1 MSEDRKVIM
10 DASKPASYNNPH
22 VKRAISML
30 SANANG
36 DKLLTLASVG
46 KRDVYDIRS
55 WSADRTRADKFGVQ
69 IYTNEIEDYA
79 YALLPFVEDKD
90 LIDTVKARGLSL
102 EEVHAVDLGIEGFAP
117 VEEVVP
123 TITAAP
129 AAPVKATLSA
139 SASAQDVTDF
149 FASATLEQL
158 EYEIARRKAAAFES
172 KHN

>member
-10 DASKPASYNNPH
+10 DSSKPASYNNPH

-46 KRDVYDIRS
+46 KREVYDIRS

-69 IYTNEIEDYA
+69 ISKNEIEDYA
-79 YALLPFVEDKD
+79 YALLPFVADKD
-90 LIDTVKARGLSL
+90 LTDTVKARGLSL
-102 EEVHAVDLGIEGFAP
+102 EEAHAVDLGIEGLAP
-117 VEEVVP
+117 VEAVEP
-123 TITAAP
+123 ATT
-129 AAPVKATLSA
+129 AAPVKSTLSA

-158 EYEIARRKAAAFES
+158 EYEIARRKAATFEA

>member
-1 MSEDRKVIM
+1 MAEDRKVIM
-10 DASKPASYNNPH
+10 DSSKPASYNNPH

-46 KRDVYDIRS
+46 KREVYDIRS

-69 IYTNEIEDYA
+69 ISKNEIEDYA
-79 YALLPFVEDKD
+79 YALLPFVADKD
-90 LIDTVKARGLSL
+90 LTDTVKARGLSL
-102 EEVHAVDLGIEGFAP
+102 EEAHAVDLGIEGLAP
-117 VEEVVP
+117 VEAVEPAP
-123 TITAAP
+123 T

-158 EYEIARRKAAAFES
+158 EYEIARRKAADFEA

>member
-1 MSEDRKVIM
+1 MAEDRKVIM
-10 DASKPASYNNPH
+10 DSSKPASYNNPH

-46 KRDVYDIRS
+46 KREVYDIRS
-55 WSADRTRADKFGVQ
+55 WSSDRTRADKFGVQ
-69 IYTNEIEDYA
+69 ISKNEIEDYA
-79 YALLPFVEDKD
+79 YALLPFVADKD
-90 LIDTVKARGLSL
+90 LTDTVKARGLSL
-102 EEVHAVDLGIEGFAP
+102 EENTTVDLGIEGLAP

-123 TITAAP
+123 TTT

-158 EYEIARRKAAAFES
+158 EYEIARRKAAAFEA

>member
-1 MSEDRKVIM
+1 MAEDRKVIM
-10 DASKPASYNNPH
+10 DSSKPASYNNPH

-46 KRDVYDIRS
+46 KREVYDIRS
-55 WSADRTRADKFGVQ
+55 WSPDRTRADKFGVQ
-69 IYTNEIEDYA
+69 ISKNEIEDYA
-79 YALLPFVEDKD
+79 YALLPFVADKD
-90 LIDTVKARGLSL
+90 LTDTVKARGLSL
-102 EEVHAVDLGIEGFAP
+102 EEAHAVDLGIEGLAP
-117 VEEVVP
+117 VEVAE
-123 TITAAP
+123 T

-158 EYEIARRKAAAFES
+158 EYEIARRKAAAFEA

>member
-10 DASKPASYNNPH
+10 DASKPASYQNPH

-46 KRDVYDIRS
+46 KREVYDIRS
-55 WSADRTRADKFGVQ
+55 WSADRTRADKYGMQ
-69 IYTNEIEDYA
+69 IYTDEIEDYA
-79 YALLPFVEDKD
+79 YALLPFVTDKD
-90 LIDTVKARGLSL
+90 LTDTVKARGLSL
-102 EEVHAVDLGIEGFAP
+102 EDAHAVDLGIEGLAP
-117 VEEVVP
+117 VEVAE
-123 TITAAP
+123 TATT

-158 EYEIARRKAAAFES
+158 EYEIARRKAAAFEA

>member
-10 DASKPASYNNPH
+10 DSSKPASYQNPH

-46 KRDVYDIRS
+46 KREVYDIRS

-69 IYTNEIEDYA
+69 ISKNEIEDYA
-79 YALLPFVEDKD
+79 YALLPFVADKD
-90 LIDTVKARGLSL
+90 LTDTVKARGLSL
-102 EEVHAVDLGIEGFAP
+102 EEVHAVDLGIEGLAP

-123 TITAAP
+123 TT

-158 EYEIARRKAAAFES
+158 EYEIARRKAAAFEA